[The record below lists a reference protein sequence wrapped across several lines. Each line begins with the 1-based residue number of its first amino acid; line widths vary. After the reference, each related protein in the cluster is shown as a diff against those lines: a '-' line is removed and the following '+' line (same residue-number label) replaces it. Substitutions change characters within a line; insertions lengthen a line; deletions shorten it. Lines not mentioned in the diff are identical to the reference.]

1 MLAQVILCDEDVL
14 ALSASYLALMGFEL
28 IGSHNKARVTG
39 WTFGDQVH
47 GGNAYFLVPVSRV
60 QLSIKTGASIVNH
73 SA

>member
-1 MLAQVILCDEDVL
+1 MLAQVISGDEDVL
-14 ALSASYLALMGFEL
+14 ALPASHLALMGFKL
-28 IGSHNKARVTG
+28 IGPHNEVRVTG